1 MVSVFHESH
10 KSGRTSGQKDKKE
23 FLTAAPWDSQ
33 CGLRPQGS
41 LIRQTEH
48 SERYK
53 QTSQSGAL
61 GRQLVT
67 PMKNSSL
74 SRRRLTYLAVS

>member
-10 KSGRTSGQKDKKE
+10 KPGRMSGREDKKE

-33 CGLRPQGS
+33 RGLRPRGS

-48 SERYK
+48 SETYK
-53 QTSQSGAL
+53 RTSHSGAL
-61 GRQLVT
+61 GD
-67 PMKNSSL
+67 S
-74 SRRRLTYLAVS
+74 